1 MPSDEASKEVT
12 AQCIEK
18 SKVFFVKAEVKLDEE
33 GKEVEGEATAPI
45 GTMPDIV
52 ADSKVWEWAGIGF
65 GQFETMLLQKS
76 IKALAVSS
84 GMS

>member
-1 MPSDEASKEVT
+1 
-12 AQCIEK
+12 
-18 SKVFFVKAEVKLDEE
+18 
-33 GKEVEGEATAPI
+33 
-45 GTMPDIV
+45 MPDIV